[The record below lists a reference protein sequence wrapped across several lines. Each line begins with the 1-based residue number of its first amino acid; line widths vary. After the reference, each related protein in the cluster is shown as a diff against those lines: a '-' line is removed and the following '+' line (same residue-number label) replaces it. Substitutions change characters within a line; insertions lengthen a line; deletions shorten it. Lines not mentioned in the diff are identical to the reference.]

1 MSIQLPPSFTF
12 TLPQSKVFF
21 IGLAG
26 GADCGKEEVCRE
38 LITRLQ
44 ESRVV
49 DSSKCLLL
57 HLHNFYKELS
67 EEDRVKVAA
76 GLYNFDHPDA
86 FDWPLVTETLQ
97 NINNGT
103 VTRLPKFDF
112 PTKHRKWEPVPKE
125 SQSPTVVLFEG
136 IFVLY
141 EESIRDILNM
151 KLFVDLDD
159 DERLSKRVAR
169 KVSEDNPDSVDHIL
183 TEYVRFVKPSF
194 EKFVNPSKKW
204 ADIVVPRGVA
214 NTTAIELIAAH
225 AADLMSRKQHHDSQ
239 QQISLLSASPCPSSP
254 MSSRASVL
262 DLDPQASSTSSPSS
276 SALLSNQPDLVWS
289 SSHERRTSDV
299 LSATRKM
306 YSPLPE

>member
-12 TLPQSKVFF
+12 TLPQSKVELTVAKCVFAST
-21 IGLAG
+21 ISR
-26 GADCGKEEVCRE
+26 EEVCRE
-38 LITRLQ
+38 LIARLQ
-44 ESRVV
+44 KSRVV

-76 GLYNFDHPDA
+76 GMYNFDHPDA
-86 FDWPLVTETLQ
+86 FDWPLVAETLES
-97 NINNGT
+97 IRNGQ

-125 SQSPTVVLFEG
+125 SQCPTAVLFEG
-136 IFVLY
+136 IFILY

-159 DERLSKRVAR
+159 DERLSKRVSR
-169 KVSEDNPDSVDHIL
+169 KVKEDNPDSVDHIL

-194 EKFVNPSKKW
+194 DKFVNPSKKW
-204 ADIVVPRGVA
+204 ADIIVPRGVA
-214 NTTAIELIAAH
+214 NIAAIDLIAEH
-225 AADLMSRKQHHDSQ
+225 AAELMSRRQRQESQ
-239 QQISLLSASPCPSSP
+239 SNSLLSASPSTSSLV
-254 MSSRASVL
+254 SSGRASVL
-262 DLDPQASSTSSPSS
+262 ELDRQSANSSPSAMLS
-276 SALLSNQPDLVWS
+276 SQPDLVWS
-289 SSHERRTSDV
+289 TSHERRTSDV
-299 LSATRKM
+299 LSVTEKM

>member
-1 MSIQLPPSFTF
+1 MSIQLPASFTF

-38 LITRLQ
+38 LISRLQ
-44 ESRVV
+44 KIRVV

-86 FDWPLVTETLQ
+86 LDWPLVAETLHS
-97 NINNGT
+97 ISGGKI
-103 VTRLPKFDF
+103 TRLPKFDF
-112 PTKHRKWEPVPKE
+112 PTKQRKWEQVPE
-125 SQSPTVVLFEG
+125 EAQSPTVVLFEG

-159 DERLSKRVAR
+159 DERLSNRVSR
-169 KVSEDNPDSVDHIL
+169 KVKEDNPDSVDHIL

-194 EKFVNPSKKW
+194 DKFVNPSKKW
-204 ADIVVPRGVA
+204 ADIIVPRGVA
-214 NTTAIELIAAH
+214 NIAAIDLIAEH
-225 AADLMSRKQHHDSQ
+225 AADLMSLKQRQESQ
-239 QQISLLSASPCPSSP
+239 SRSSLSASPSTSSL
-254 MSSRASVL
+254 MSSSRASLL
-262 DLDPQASSTSSPSS
+262 DLDRQSATSSPS
-276 SALLSNQPDLVWS
+276 ALLSTQPDLAWS
-289 SSHERRTSDV
+289 TSHERRKSDV
-299 LSATRKM
+299 LNATEKM
-306 YSPLPE
+306 YSPVPE